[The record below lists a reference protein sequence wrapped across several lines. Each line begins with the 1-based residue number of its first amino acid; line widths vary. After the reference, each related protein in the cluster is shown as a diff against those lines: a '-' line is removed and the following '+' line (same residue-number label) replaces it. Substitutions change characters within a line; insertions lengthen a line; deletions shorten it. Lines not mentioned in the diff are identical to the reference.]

1 MLAVITTGPS
11 ATPIDQVRRIT
22 NSASGE
28 IGTMLAEELA
38 SRGFEVHLF
47 RGRDSTFPAP
57 SKGAFLHPFSTNRE
71 LANGLAEL
79 ADTRGT
85 DVRAVFHAAALAD
98 YDIATVRGPDG
109 ETLNRHKIPGN
120 LARVHL
126 VLEPAP
132 KILPQIKIM
141 FPHAWVVGWKFELEG
156 TREDAVAAGQSQ
168 ILRGYTGATIV
179 NGSAYG
185 PGFAYLEGQQSPHH
199 VDTKREVACLLASR
213 APRTANA
220 DG

>member
-11 ATPIDQVRRIT
+11 SAPIDQVRRIT

-28 IGTMLAEELA
+28 IGTLLAEALHEA
-38 SRGFEVHLF
+38 DFEPHLF
-47 RGRDSTFPAP
+47 RGRGATFPAP
-57 SKGAFLHPFSTNRE
+57 TKNTFLHEFSTN
-71 LANGLAEL
+71 AEL
-79 ADTRGT
+79 AAGLTELAEIRGR

-98 YDIATVRGPDG
+98 YDIAAVRGPDG
-109 ETLNRHKIPGN
+109 EPLNPHKIPGN

-185 PGFAYLEGQQSPHH
+185 PGFAYLEGQQSPRH

-220 DG
+220 DR